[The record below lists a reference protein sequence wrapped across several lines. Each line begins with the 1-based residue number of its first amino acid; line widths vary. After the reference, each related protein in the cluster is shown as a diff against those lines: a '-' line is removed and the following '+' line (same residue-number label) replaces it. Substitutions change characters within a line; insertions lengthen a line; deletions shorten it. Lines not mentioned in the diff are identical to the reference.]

1 MVLTQNAHLAK
12 LPVMLDGLNRWAYQA
27 VGLLLIALLLGAGC
41 AYAPPLASRTQ
52 VHALQTALVQLGPE
66 VAEVEAARVADVA
79 YDYPRELAAQYRL
92 VRPPLWHN
100 FLINLG
106 LKKRGLCYQ
115 WAEDLEAKLQ
125 AMKLQ
130 TLELHWGVAH
140 PGSFREHNTVVL
152 TAPRQPFDSGIV
164 LDPWRHSGV
173 LYWGVVTDDTYPW
186 REGLL
191 TPAPASTAGANISES
206 GH

>member
-1 MVLTQNAHLAK
+1 
-12 LPVMLDGLNRWAYQA
+12 MLDELNRRTHRAT
-27 VGLLLIALLLGAGC
+27 GFLLITLLLGAGC
-41 AYAPPLASRTQ
+41 AYVPPLASRTQ
-52 VHALQTALVQLGPE
+52 VNALQMALVQLGPE
-66 VAEVEAARVADVA
+66 VAEAEAARVADVA
-79 YDYPRELAAQYRL
+79 YDYPCELAAQYRL

-106 LKKRGLCYQ
+106 LKQRGLCYQ

-125 AMKLQ
+125 AMELQ

-152 TAPRQPFDSGIV
+152 TAPQQPFDSGIV

-173 LYWGVVTDDTYPW
+173 LYWGVVTGDTYSW

-191 TPAPASTAGANISES
+191 TPVPASTIGVNISES